1 MNYSITVFGCK
12 KYEDI
17 AHVFVKE
24 LDFWNKNL
32 LSNSVFFT
40 DAFIENLNI
49 NQIVINEDVSWS
61 MRVAKS
67 LKTIDEVE

>member
-32 LSNSVFFT
+32 LSNSVF
-40 DAFIENLNI
+40 L
-49 NQIVINEDVSWS
+49 Q
-61 MRVAKS
+61 MLL
-67 LKTIDEVE
+67 LKI